1 MDALA
6 EDVAVIGALPIDVAV
21 VGALPVEVVVGTVF
35 ERVSVPATTTSPT
48 GFGPAFGTT
57 GFGPAFGTTGDAA
70 LLKSPDMA
78 VYV

>member
-1 MDALA
+1 MVALA
-6 EDVAVIGALPIDVAV
+6 EDVAVIGALPVDVAV
-21 VGALPVEVVVGTVF
+21 VGALPVEVVGTVF
-35 ERVSVPATTTSPT
+35 ERVSAPTTTTSPT

-57 GFGPAFGTTGDAA
+57 GFGPGFGTTSDAA